1 MVAGDAMTFPTT
13 EIILS
18 VLPPNLSQ
26 LRVHCRRD
34 QMRPD
39 AT

>member
-1 MVAGDAMTFPTT
+1 MTFPTT

-18 VLPPNLSQ
+18 VLPPCLSP
-26 LRVHCRRD
+26 LRVRCRRD

-39 AT
+39 VSRIEAR